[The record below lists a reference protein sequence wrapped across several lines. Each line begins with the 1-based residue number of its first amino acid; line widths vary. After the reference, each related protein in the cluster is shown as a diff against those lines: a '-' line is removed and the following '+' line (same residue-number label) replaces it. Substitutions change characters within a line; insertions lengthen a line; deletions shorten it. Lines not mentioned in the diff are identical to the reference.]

1 MRNALFGLAMLA
13 VLTASSTAKADPI
26 GLTGMMS
33 ILPGGPVF
41 EDLTPGLDFTGLG
54 ADQAGRPAPAA
65 AAGVPAA
72 AAAIPVQGFVPPG
85 LAKSAHAGRPAPLAG
100 ADVQDRGPAAGLA
113 TAAFAVEAAAANA
126 LAQLALPGGTAV
138 TFGPLQPAAVGSVLR
153 AAADPIAT
161 PEPASL
167 LLIGTG
173 LAGLAAAR
181 RRRMRQ
187 QPD

>member
-13 VLTASSTAKADPI
+13 VLTASSTARADPI

-33 ILPGGPVF
+33 ILPGDPVF
-41 EDLTPGLDFTGLG
+41 EDLTPGPDFRGLG
-54 ADQAGRPAPAA
+54 ADAAGRLAPAA

-85 LAKSAHAGRPAPLAG
+85 LARSARLGRPAPPAV
-100 ADVQDRGPAAGLA
+100 ADVKDGGPAAGLA
-113 TAAFAVEAAAANA
+113 TAPFVVEAAAASA
-126 LAQLALPGGTAV
+126 LAHVAVAGGVV
-138 TFGPLQPAAVGSVLR
+138 TFGPLQPDFVAPILNAAS
-153 AAADPIAT
+153 DPIAT

-167 LLIGTG
+167 LLLGTG

-181 RRRMRQ
+181 RRRARQ
-187 QPD
+187 ASR